1 MGVLRATS
9 TIFLSVILGALVFA
23 YMAVQFPDAME
34 SVFGAAG
41 YVRGLLVDSGL
52 VPAKYNVWVMFLV
65 AEQQLV
71 FLGFVI
77 LMRILMAMVT
87 GAVSNSFG
95 GRRGY

>member
-1 MGVLRATS
+1 MGVLRATA

-34 SVFGAAG
+34 SVFAAAG

-52 VPAKYNVWVMFLV
+52 VPPRYNVWVMFLV

-77 LMRILMAMVT
+77 LMRILMAMLA
-87 GAVSNSFG
+87 GAVGNSFG

>member
-1 MGVLRATS
+1 MGVLRATA

-34 SVFGAAG
+34 SVFAAAG
-41 YVRGLLVDSGL
+41 YVRGLMVDSGL
-52 VPAKYNVWVMFLV
+52 VPPRYNVWVMFLV

-77 LMRILMAMVT
+77 LMRILMAMVA

>member
-1 MGVLRATS
+1 MGVLRATA

-34 SVFGAAG
+34 SVFAAAG
-41 YVRGLLVDSGL
+41 YVRGLMVDSGL
-52 VPAKYNVWVMFLV
+52 VPPRYNVWVMFLV

-77 LMRILMAMVT
+77 LMRILMAMVA
-87 GAVSNSFG
+87 GAVGNSFG